1 MRTKKITVGVTL
13 SAGIHKA
20 WDLWTSPGHVVKW
33 NSASKGWHCP
43 KAENDLRPGGK
54 FKYRMASSDEKVSFD
69 FEGVYLEVIDQKEIA
84 YSISDGR
91 KVTVEF
97 ENLGNQSKVTETFE
111 AEEIHPEEI
120 QRAGWQAILNNFKKY
135 VETQPGGH

>member
-1 MRTKKITVGVTL
+1 MKTKTITVGVTL
-13 SAGIHKA
+13 SAGIPKV

-33 NSASKGWHCP
+33 NSASEGWHCP

-54 FKYRMASSDEKVSFD
+54 FKYTMASRDEKMSFD
-69 FEGVYLEVIDQKEIA
+69 FEGVYDDVIAQKRIA

-91 KVTVEF
+91 KVTVGF
-97 ENLGNQSKVTETFE
+97 ENLGDQSKVTETFE

-120 QRAGWQAILNNFKKY
+120 QKEGWQAILNNFKKY
-135 VETQPGGH
+135 VESQP